1 MTHRVFLHAVRFDG
15 HVRDTAAAS
24 LLLGAAFVMTACG
37 GSGEDA
43 DNSPTSPSATASDTP
58 ASATSSAGADPQA
71 AEKAA
76 VLNAYHRFWD
86 EQAKAYAKGDT
97 AGTAFVQY
105 AAAEAKSG
113 TEADLK
119 DLRSKGV
126 VTTGAPT
133 HKTTVDAL
141 TAAKQVPSAK
151 LTDCMDS
158 TGWKFIYRKT
168 GKPVEMPENR
178 LIRYVTKIDAEKWGK
193 QWKIVNVT
201 PQQRAC

>member
-1 MTHRVFLHAVRFDG
+1 MTRRVGHRTVRFD
-15 HVRDTAAAS
+15 VRVRNIAAAS
-24 LLLGAAFVMTACG
+24 LLLGAAFTMTACSGNG
-37 GSGEDA
+37 GEA
-43 DNSPTSPSATASDTP
+43 DSSATTPSVTSSDTP
-58 ASATSSAGADPQA
+58 APATSSANTDPQA

-76 VLNAYHRFWD
+76 VLDAYDHFWD

-97 AGTAFVQY
+97 AGTAFDQY
-105 AAAEAKSG
+105 AAAEAMSS

-119 DLRSKGV
+119 DLRSKGI

-133 HKTTVDAL
+133 HDTTVDSLA
-141 TAAKQVPSAK
+141 AAKKVPSAK

-158 TGWKFIYRKT
+158 TDWKFVYRKT
-168 GKPVEMPENR
+168 GKPVEMPEDR

-201 PQQRAC
+201 PQQSVC